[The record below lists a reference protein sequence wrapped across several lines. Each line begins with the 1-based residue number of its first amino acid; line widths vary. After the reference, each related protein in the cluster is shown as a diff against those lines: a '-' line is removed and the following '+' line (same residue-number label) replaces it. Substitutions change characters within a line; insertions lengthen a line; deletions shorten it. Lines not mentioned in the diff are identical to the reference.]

1 MSWNKNPFDKYKS
14 GFDLKR
20 QGGEGFAKATTA
32 SAPEEQAKREAE
44 SVASSVPTEFPR
56 HLYTPEGA
64 QSIDIR
70 HVCVVLAGA
79 TEELLRFKAP
89 LGSVTRFTHYGIFN
103 DGALEDDFEFL
114 PLVDGRR
121 AFPYHGDP
129 GENFRISLGLGPD
142 LTNNSMIEAILA
154 LSPTQEIV
162 WTARNSS
169 TVDVTMG
176 VRMKGYLD
184 FSQRMVQTR
193 YGG

>member
-1 MSWNKNPFDKYKS
+1 MSWKKGPFDKYKA

-20 QGGEGFAKATTA
+20 QGGSGFSKSTTA
-32 SAPEEQAKREAE
+32 NSPEEIQKRQEEANL
-44 SVASSVPTEFPR
+44 SSQPVEFPR

-64 QSIDIR
+64 QTIDIR
-70 HVCVVLAGA
+70 KVCLVAAGD
-79 TEELLRFKAP
+79 TDEILRFKAP
-89 LGSVTRFTHYGIFN
+89 QGSITRFTHYGIFN
-103 DGALEDDFEFL
+103 DGALEDDFQFL

-129 GENFRISLGLGPD
+129 AEDFRISLGLGPD
-142 LTNNSMIEAILA
+142 LTNNSMIEATLA

-162 WTARNSS
+162 WSAVNNSA
-169 TVDVTMG
+169 VAVTMG